1 MTQQQKEIR
10 PSADT
15 RADEVVAGGLNT
27 SIVTPAFAK
36 SRKVEWAIGSSVDSE
51 LERTLWRL
59 VAGDIEQYQL
69 TPALAAWW
77 TVAHEQGRR
86 SLQPELEQAQADR
99 DRYYEI
105 AFYGRDLGDV
115 RSRRMDEASE
125 DYWNRLVAGDAK

>member
-1 MTQQQKEIR
+1 MTQDIKQIR
-10 PSADT
+10 PGAET

-27 SIVTPAFAK
+27 SIVTPAWGQ
-36 SRKVEWAIGSSVDSE
+36 SRKAEWNIGASVEGE
-51 LERTLWRL
+51 LDRTLWRL
-59 VAGDIEQYQL
+59 VAGDIELYHL

-86 SLQPELEQAQADR
+86 TLQPELEQATADR

-115 RSRRMDEASE
+115 RRRRMDEASE
-125 DYWNRLVAGDAK
+125 DYWNCLMAGDAK